1 MIVNTEAPAAAVVN
15 VNFKKKKMQRN
26 REVWV
31 WKQRDEGFDSPGPA
45 RTDELRSLDAP
56 AYAAESWAGS
66 RWAEV
71 MEILMQSS
79 NILGHKSIMTTQFLL
94 V

>member
-15 VNFKKKKMQRN
+15 VNLKKKMQRN

-31 WKQRDEGFDSPGPA
+31 WKQRDKDFDSLGPA
-45 RTDELRSLDAP
+45 GTSSRSLDAP

>member
-15 VNFKKKKMQRN
+15 VNLKKKKCKGTGRSESENKGMRALIALA
-26 REVWV
+26 
-31 WKQRDEGFDSPGPA
+31 GS
-45 RTDELRSLDAP
+45 DELGSLYAP